1 MEPHRMTS
9 FAKTLSNTPVDAT
22 SPRPEFENA
31 GENATAEKRPSLMVA
46 NDRPAPAPRP
56 SPALAHEVDRAAFN
70 ERWDRESDAAREQR
84 KAAFKEKRKSA
95 HEPNRSRAKS
105 FNRVVT
111 R

>member
-1 MEPHRMTS
+1 MTS
-9 FAKTLSNTPVDAT
+9 FSKTISNSPVDAP
-22 SPRPEFENA
+22 SPRSEFENA
-31 GENATAEKRPSLMVA
+31 GEKVAPEKRPSSMVA

-56 SPALAHEVDRAAFN
+56 SPTLAHEVDRAAFN

-95 HEPNRSRAKS
+95 HEPKRSRAKS